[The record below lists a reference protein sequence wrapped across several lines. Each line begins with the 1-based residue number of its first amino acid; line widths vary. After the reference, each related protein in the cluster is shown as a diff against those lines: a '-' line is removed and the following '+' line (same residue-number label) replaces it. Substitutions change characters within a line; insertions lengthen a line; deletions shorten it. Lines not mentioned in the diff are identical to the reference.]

1 MAAFAFAGVGFY
13 SISPDVFSTKFCC
26 DGSHNRE
33 GKILCKCYFAL
44 TVIISSFFNPLL
56 EDILMTEYIFQNK
69 ATI

>member
-13 SISPDVFSTKFCC
+13 SISPDVFSTEFCC

-56 EDILMTEYIFQNK
+56 T
-69 ATI
+69 

>member
-13 SISPDVFSTKFCC
+13 SISPDVFSTEFCC

-44 TVIISSFFNPLL
+44 TVIISSFL
-56 EDILMTEYIFQNK
+56 ILYLKTFL
-69 ATI
+69 